1 MFDGFTTTRLP
12 EASSDESDDET
23 ESSSSDDDDGF
34 GFGRPVSVQDIRREE
49 KLKGAR
55 PGTAK
60 SSASG
65 PRASPEKANATTLP
79 RHTVI

>member
-1 MFDGFTTTRLP
+1 MFDGFTTRRLP
-12 EASSDESDDET
+12 DALSEESDEET
-23 ESSSSDDDDGF
+23 ESSSEDDDGF
-34 GFGRPVSVQDIRREE
+34 SFGRPVSVQDIRREE

-65 PRASPEKANATTLP
+65 PRASPEKANVTLP